1 MDVLKKN
8 LEVLRDKIAQVASHC
23 GRNPNTITLVAVSKT
38 KLVADI
44 KSAFEAKQ
52 KDFGENYVQ
61 EFVDKYDE
69 YKERTLRWHF
79 IGHLQR
85 NKAKEIVGNVFLLH
99 TLDNFRLA
107 QTIEKICE
115 EKKCEQSCLVQVNIS
130 AEAGKSGCDPR
141 EVFAFFSQ
149 LNTLKHLAVK
159 GLMMIGTHT
168 RDEQKIRQEFRELKN
183 LRDEINSRQIYRNQ
197 LTELSMGMSGQFP
210 LAIEEGATLLRIGSQ
225 IFGERK

>member
-8 LEVLRDKIAQVASHC
+8 LEVIRDKMAQTSLHC
-23 GRNPNTITLVAVSKT
+23 GRNPDTIALVAVSKT
-38 KLVADI
+38 KSMADI
-44 KSAFEAKQ
+44 KSAFEANQ

-61 EFVDKYDE
+61 EFVKKYHECQDMAIQ
-69 YKERTLRWHF
+69 WHF
-79 IGHLQR
+79 VGHLQR
-85 NKAKEIVGNVFLLH
+85 NKAKEIVGKVCLLH

-141 EVFAFFSQ
+141 EVFAFFPQ
-149 LNTLKHLAVK
+149 LNALKHLAVK

-168 RDEQKIRQEFRELKN
+168 QDEQKIRQEFRELKN
-183 LRDEINSRQIYRNQ
+183 LRDEINSRQIYHNR
-197 LTELSMGMSGQFP
+197 LTELSMGMSEQFP
-210 LAIEEGATLLRIGSQ
+210 LAIEEGATLIRIGSQ
-225 IFGERK
+225 IFGDRK